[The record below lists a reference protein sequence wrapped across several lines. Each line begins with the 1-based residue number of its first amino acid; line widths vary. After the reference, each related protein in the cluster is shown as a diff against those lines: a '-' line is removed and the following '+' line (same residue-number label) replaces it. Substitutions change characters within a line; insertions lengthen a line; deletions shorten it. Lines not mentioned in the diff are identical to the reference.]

1 MEKKKIEEEERRRR
15 RERRRRTTAA
25 SRRGEGG
32 GSSTEKE
39 RERDAE
45 EQEEETSRVAS
56 SLVVHSP
63 PRGVSRPPHFIKGA
77 ETREKERKKEKER
90 VSTGTKLKKIIGQKF
105 QTSTL
110 TQKKERG
117 EREEPS
123 SSSLEVRVALRVRTP
138 RRAKD
143 GERRREE
150 NVVVV
155 FPVEETVR

>member
-1 MEKKKIEEEERRRR
+1 MEKKKKLKKKKEEGDAREEEERRPRGGG
-15 RERRRRTTAA
+15 
-25 SRRGEGG
+25 RGEGRAQ
-32 GSSTEKE
+32 KK

-45 EQEEETSRVAS
+45 EEEETSRVAS

-63 PRGVSRPPHFIKGA
+63 PRGVSRPPHFKGA

-123 SSSLEVRVALRVRTP
+123 SSLEVRVALRVRTP

>member
-1 MEKKKIEEEERRRR
+1 MRVDTLERERERERKRLSRRLSSCTPPREAFRAPHTLLKEQR
-15 RERRRRTTAA
+15 RER
-25 SRRGEGG
+25 
-32 GSSTEKE
+32 K
-39 RERDAE
+39 
-45 EQEEETSRVAS
+45 
-56 SLVVHSP
+56 
-63 PRGVSRPPHFIKGA
+63 
-77 ETREKERKKEKER
+77 KERKKKSVCLR
-90 VSTGTKLKKIIGQKF
+90 LFGTKLKKIIGQKF

>member
-45 EQEEETSRVAS
+45 EEEETSRVAS

-123 SSSLEVRVALRVRTP
+123 SSLEVRVALRVRTP

>member
-1 MEKKKIEEEERRRR
+1 MKKKEEGDAREEEERRPRGGG
-15 RERRRRTTAA
+15 
-25 SRRGEGG
+25 RGEGRAQ
-32 GSSTEKE
+32 KK

-90 VSTGTKLKKIIGQKF
+90 VSTGTKLKKIGQKF

-117 EREEPS
+117 EREEP

>member
-1 MEKKKIEEEERRRR
+1 MKKKEEGDAREEEERRPRGGGRGEGRAQKKRERETRKNKKKRHRASRRLSSCTPPREAFRAPHTLLKEQR
-15 RERRRRTTAA
+15 RER
-25 SRRGEGG
+25 
-32 GSSTEKE
+32 K
-39 RERDAE
+39 
-45 EQEEETSRVAS
+45 
-56 SLVVHSP
+56 
-63 PRGVSRPPHFIKGA
+63 
-77 ETREKERKKEKER
+77 KERKKKSVCR
-90 VSTGTKLKKIIGQKF
+90 LFGTKLKKIIGQKF

>member
-1 MEKKKIEEEERRRR
+1 MKKKKEGGDAREEEELRRPRGGG
-15 RERRRRTTAA
+15 
-25 SRRGEGG
+25 RGEGRAQ
-32 GSSTEKE
+32 KK

>member
-1 MEKKKIEEEERRRR
+1 MEKKKLKKKEEGDAREEEERRLRGGG
-15 RERRRRTTAA
+15 
-25 SRRGEGG
+25 RGEGRAQ
-32 GSSTEKE
+32 KK

-45 EQEEETSRVAS
+45 EEEETSRVAS

-123 SSSLEVRVALRVRTP
+123 SSLEVRVALRVRTP

>member
-1 MEKKKIEEEERRRR
+1 MKKKEEGDAREEEERRPRGGG
-15 RERRRRTTAA
+15 
-25 SRRGEGG
+25 RGEGRAQ
-32 GSSTEKE
+32 KK

-45 EQEEETSRVAS
+45 EEEETSRVAS

-63 PRGVSRPPHFIKGA
+63 PRGVSRPPHFGA
-77 ETREKERKKEKER
+77 ETREKERKKKSVCR
-90 VSTGTKLKKIIGQKF
+90 LTKLNRPEISDF
-105 QTSTL
+105 D
-110 TQKKERG
+110 TQKKRERR
-117 EREEPS
+117 ERS
-123 SSSLEVRVALRVRTP
+123 HRHWRYARALRVRTP

>member
-15 RERRRRTTAA
+15 RERRRRTAA

-123 SSSLEVRVALRVRTP
+123 SSLEVRVALRVRTP

>member
-1 MEKKKIEEEERRRR
+1 M
-15 RERRRRTTAA
+15 
-25 SRRGEGG
+25 
-32 GSSTEKE
+32 
-39 RERDAE
+39 
-45 EQEEETSRVAS
+45 
-56 SLVVHSP
+56 HSP
-63 PRGVSRPPHFIKGA
+63 PRGVSRPPHFKGA

>member
-1 MEKKKIEEEERRRR
+1 MEKKKKLKKKEEGDAREEEERRPRGGG
-15 RERRRRTTAA
+15 
-25 SRRGEGG
+25 RGEGRAQ
-32 GSSTEKE
+32 KK

-45 EQEEETSRVAS
+45 EEEETSRVAS

-63 PRGVSRPPHFIKGA
+63 PRGVSRPPHFKGA